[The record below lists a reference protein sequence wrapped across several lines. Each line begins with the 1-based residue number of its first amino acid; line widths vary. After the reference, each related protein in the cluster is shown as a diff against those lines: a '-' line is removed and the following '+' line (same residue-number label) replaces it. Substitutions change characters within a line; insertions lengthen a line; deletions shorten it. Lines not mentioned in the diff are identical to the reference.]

1 MKRLLFVLLI
11 VFALNGCG
19 NNVPQNTQ
27 QQAMPTAEGLS
38 NTKICWGLK
47 KVKNSAPEVPETY
60 KELLKKYD
68 SFYIGDQT
76 KKEVYLTFDEG
87 YENGFT
93 PVILDTLKKT
103 NTPAAFFVTGHFLKT
118 NGDLVKRMV
127 EEGHIV
133 GNHSDKHLSFPDEDN
148 ATIRKDVED
157 LNLMYKE
164 LTGKDMKYFRA
175 PKGEFSER
183 TLAVT
188 KDMGYKNIF
197 WSSAYA
203 DWDPNQC
210 LGAVVAKE
218 KIVSQLHNGNI
229 ILMHAVSK
237 DNADALESIINEA
250 KSLGFT
256 FKSLDNL

>member
-11 VFALNGCG
+11 VITLNGCT
-19 NNVPQNTQ
+19 NSNTQ
-27 QQAMPTAEGLS
+27 RAMPTADGLS

-47 KVKNSAPEVPETY
+47 KVKNSAPEVPDNY
-60 KELLKKYD
+60 KELLEKYD
-68 SFYIGDQT
+68 SFYIGDET
-76 KKEVYLTFDEG
+76 KKEIYLTFDEG

-93 PVILDTLKKT
+93 PAILDTLKKT

-118 NGDLVKRMV
+118 NKELVKRMV
-127 EEGHIV
+127 EDGHIV
-133 GNHSDKHLSFPDEDN
+133 GNHSDKHLSFPDVDN
-148 ATIRKDVED
+148 AAIRKDVED

-164 LTGKDMKYFRA
+164 LTGKDMKYIRA

-183 TLAVT
+183 TLSVT
-188 KDMGYKNIF
+188 KEMGYKNIF